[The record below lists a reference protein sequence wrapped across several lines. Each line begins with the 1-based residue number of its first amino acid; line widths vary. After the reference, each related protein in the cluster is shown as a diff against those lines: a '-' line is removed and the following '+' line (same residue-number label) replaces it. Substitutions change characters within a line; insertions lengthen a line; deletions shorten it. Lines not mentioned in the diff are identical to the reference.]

1 MGWINIFFLA
11 FGTRDLGLYF
21 KVSRSFF
28 GYLILIQVMW
38 THQHPLHL
46 CSQVSPLDEES
57 KEKIRA
63 MAQSDIPIAK
73 RRALYN
79 QLGRRMK
86 SGHGLKPGLLQKYQA
101 CLSSNKERFKML
113 KEFPIDEDLFISQF
127 FPA

>member
-1 MGWINIFFLA
+1 M
-11 FGTRDLGLYF
+11 
-21 KVSRSFF
+21 
-28 GYLILIQVMW
+28 
-38 THQHPLHL
+38 
-46 CSQVSPLDEES
+46 DEES

-86 SGHGLKPGLLQKYQA
+86 SGHGLKSGLLQKYQA

-113 KEFPIDEDLFISQF
+113 REFLIDEDLFISQF

>member
-1 MGWINIFFLA
+1 M
-11 FGTRDLGLYF
+11 TLGLESLVAISNQPVMF
-21 KVSRSFF
+21 WIIDFDR
-28 GYLILIQVMW
+28 IQVMW
-38 THQHPLHL
+38 THQHPLHV
-46 CSQVSPLDEES
+46 CSQVSPLDEEA

-63 MAQSDIPIAK
+63 MAQSDIPIEK

-113 KEFPIDEDLFISQF
+113 KEFLIDEDLFIS
-127 FPA
+127 